1 MALTATPPPPRS
13 ARDRDKFGPAVR
25 MLERD
30 VEQLVHAARVPLSR
44 EQARGGGGG
53 GGGGRA
59 LFYLRAWAVLVQG
72 HTVMVASPSAQ
83 THVLGRLKALFDG
96 LLGPLQE
103 FERR

>member
-53 GGGGRA
+53 RA
-59 LFYLRAWAVLVQG
+59 LFYLRAWAVLVRG
-72 HTVMVASPSAQ
+72 HTVMVAPSAQ